1 MGNKEAT
8 VFVVDDEKSVQES
21 MRMILK
27 DKYPVYTF
35 NCPEEVLADLSL
47 EPDLIFTD
55 IRMFSMN
62 GLEFLKKIKKIRPQ
76 VEVVM
81 ITAYPDFSSSLQ
93 ALRSGAFDYIV
104 KPFGKDQVL
113 EAAEGALRRRNQVIE
128 STRMIQDLRKAIDLN
143 YEATTR
149 ALVLAVDA
157 KDSYTAE
164 HSWRTSELLVRL
176 GKRIGIPHSKLITY
190 KRAAELHDIGKIGIE
205 ESILRKKGP
214 LAPFEFEKIKQ
225 HPLIGYQILRP
236 TTFFGEGLDIVLYH
250 HESHDGR
257 GYPEGLKGKKIPF
270 PARLFAIIDTY
281 DAITTERCYRGK
293 LSSREAIEE
302 IIKGKGE
309 QFDPSLVDLVVPHF
323 SRFEKDGYLQ
333 MLQKQ
338 GSYPQNHGPH
348 LFGAATPIK

>member
-1 MGNKEAT
+1 MGNKKTT

-27 DKYPVYTF
+27 DKYPVFTF
-35 NCPEEVLADLSL
+35 NCPEEALADLSL

-62 GLEFLKKIKKIRPQ
+62 GLEFLEKIKKMKPQ

-113 EAAEGALRRRNQVIE
+113 EAAERALQKRNQVIE
-128 STRMIQDLRKAIDLN
+128 STRLIKDLHEAIDLN
-143 YEATTR
+143 YEATTQ

-164 HSWRTSELLVRL
+164 HSRRTSELLVRI
-176 GKRIGIPHSKLITY
+176 GKRIGIPDSKLINY

-205 ESILRKKGP
+205 ERILRRKGS
-214 LAPFEFEKIKQ
+214 LSPFELEKIKQ

-236 TTFFGEGLDIVLYH
+236 TIFLKEGLDIVLYH
-250 HESHDGR
+250 HESYDGR

-281 DAITTERCYRGK
+281 DAITTERCYRSK
-293 LSSREAIEE
+293 LSPGKAIEE
-302 IIKGKGE
+302 IIKAKGK
-309 QFDPSLVDLVVPHF
+309 QFDFSLVDLLVPHF
-323 SRFEKDGYLQ
+323 LKFEKDGYLSR
-333 MLQKQ
+333 L
-338 GSYPQNHGPH
+338 
-348 LFGAATPIK
+348 

>member
-1 MGNKEAT
+1 MGKKKTT

-27 DKYPVYTF
+27 DKYPVFTF
-35 NCPEEVLADLSL
+35 NCPEEALADLSL

-62 GLEFLKKIKKIRPQ
+62 GLEFLEKIKKIKPQ
-76 VEVVM
+76 VEVVI

-113 EAAEGALRRRNQVIE
+113 EAAERALQKRNQVIE
-128 STRMIQDLRKAIDLN
+128 STRLIKDLHEAIDLN
-143 YEATTR
+143 YEATTQ

-164 HSWRTSELLVRL
+164 HSRRTSELLVRI
-176 GKRIGIPHSKLITY
+176 GKRIGIPDSKLINY

-205 ESILRKKGP
+205 ERILRRKGS
-214 LAPFEFEKIKQ
+214 LSPFELEKIKQ

-236 TTFFGEGLDIVLYH
+236 TIFLKEGLDIVLYH
-250 HESHDGR
+250 HESYDGR

-281 DAITTERCYRGK
+281 DAITTERCYRSK
-293 LSSREAIEE
+293 LSPGEAIEE
-302 IIKGKGE
+302 IIKAKGK
-309 QFDPSLVDLVVPHF
+309 QFDFSLVDLLVPHF
-323 SRFEKDGYLQ
+323 LKFEKDGYLSK
-333 MLQKQ
+333 L
-338 GSYPQNHGPH
+338 
-348 LFGAATPIK
+348 

>member
-1 MGNKEAT
+1 MGNKKTT

-27 DKYPVYTF
+27 DKYPVFTF
-35 NCPEEVLADLSL
+35 NCPEEALANLSL

-62 GLEFLKKIKKIRPQ
+62 GLEFLEKIKKIKPK

-113 EAAEGALRRRNQVIE
+113 EAAERALQKRNQVIE
-128 STRMIQDLRKAIDLN
+128 STRLIKNLHEAIDLN
-143 YEATTR
+143 YEATTQ

-164 HSWRTSELLVRL
+164 HSRRTSELLVRI
-176 GKRIGIPHSKLITY
+176 GKRIGIPDSKLINY

-205 ESILRKKGP
+205 ERILRRKGS
-214 LAPFEFEKIKQ
+214 LSPFELEKIKQ

-236 TTFFGEGLDIVLYH
+236 TIFLKEGLDIVLYH
-250 HESHDGR
+250 HENYDGR

-270 PARLFAIIDTY
+270 PARLFAIIDVY
-281 DAITTERCYRGK
+281 DAITTERCYRSK
-293 LSSREAIEE
+293 LSPGEAIEE
-302 IIKGKGE
+302 IIRVKGK
-309 QFDPSLVDLVVPHF
+309 QFDFSLVDLLVPHF
-323 SRFEKDGYLQ
+323 LKFEKDGYLSR
-333 MLQKQ
+333 L
-338 GSYPQNHGPH
+338 
-348 LFGAATPIK
+348 

>member
-1 MGNKEAT
+1 MRNKKTT

-27 DKYPVYTF
+27 DKYPVFTF
-35 NCPEEVLADLSL
+35 NCPEEALADLSL

-62 GLEFLKKIKKIRPQ
+62 GLEFLEKIKKIKPQ

-113 EAAEGALRRRNQVIE
+113 EAAERALQKRNQVME
-128 STRMIQDLRKAIDLN
+128 STRLIKDLHEAIDLN
-143 YEATTR
+143 YEATTQ

-164 HSWRTSELLVRL
+164 HSRRTSELLVRI
-176 GKRIGIPHSKLITY
+176 GKRIGIPDSKLINY

-205 ESILRKKGP
+205 ERILRRKGS
-214 LAPFEFEKIKQ
+214 LSPFELEKIKQ

-236 TTFFGEGLDIVLYH
+236 TIFLKEGLDIVLYH
-250 HESHDGR
+250 HESYDGR

-281 DAITTERCYRGK
+281 DAITTERCYRSK
-293 LSSREAIEE
+293 LSPGEAIEE
-302 IIKGKGE
+302 IIKVKGK
-309 QFDPSLVDLVVPHF
+309 QFDFSLVDLLVPHF
-323 SRFEKDGYLQ
+323 LKFEKDGYLSR
-333 MLQKQ
+333 L
-338 GSYPQNHGPH
+338 
-348 LFGAATPIK
+348 

>member
-1 MGNKEAT
+1 LGNKKTT

-27 DKYPVYTF
+27 DKYPVFTF
-35 NCPEEVLADLSL
+35 NCPEEALANLSL

-62 GLEFLKKIKKIRPQ
+62 GLEFLEKIKKIKPK

-104 KPFGKDQVL
+104 KPFGKNQVL
-113 EAAEGALRRRNQVIE
+113 EAAERALQKRNQVIE
-128 STRMIQDLRKAIDLN
+128 STRLIKNLHEAIDLN
-143 YEATTR
+143 YEATTQ

-164 HSWRTSELLVRL
+164 HSRRTSELLVRI
-176 GKRIGIPHSKLITY
+176 GKRIGIPDSKLINY

-205 ESILRKKGP
+205 ERILRRKGS
-214 LAPFEFEKIKQ
+214 LSPFELEKIKQ

-236 TTFFGEGLDIVLYH
+236 TIFLKEGLDIVLYH
-250 HESHDGR
+250 HENYDGR

-281 DAITTERCYRGK
+281 DAITTERCYRSK
-293 LSSREAIEE
+293 LSPGEAIEE
-302 IIKGKGE
+302 IIRVKGK
-309 QFDPSLVDLVVPHF
+309 QFDFSLVDLLVPHF
-323 SRFEKDGYLQ
+323 LKFEKDGYLSR
-333 MLQKQ
+333 L
-338 GSYPQNHGPH
+338 
-348 LFGAATPIK
+348 

>member
-1 MGNKEAT
+1 MRNKKTT

-27 DKYPVYTF
+27 DKYPVFTF
-35 NCPEEVLADLSL
+35 NCPEEALADLSL

-62 GLEFLKKIKKIRPQ
+62 GLEFLEKIKKIKPQ

-113 EAAEGALRRRNQVIE
+113 EAAERALQKRNQVIE
-128 STRMIQDLRKAIDLN
+128 STRLIKDLHEAIDLN
-143 YEATTR
+143 YEATTQ

-164 HSWRTSELLVRL
+164 HSRRTSELLVRI
-176 GKRIGIPHSKLITY
+176 GKRIGIPDSKLINY

-205 ESILRKKGP
+205 ERILRRKGS
-214 LAPFEFEKIKQ
+214 LSPFELEKIKQ

-236 TTFFGEGLDIVLYH
+236 TIFLKEGLDIVLYH
-250 HESHDGR
+250 HESYDGR

-281 DAITTERCYRGK
+281 DAITTERCYRSK
-293 LSSREAIEE
+293 LSPGEAIEE
-302 IIKGKGE
+302 IIKVKGK
-309 QFDPSLVDLVVPHF
+309 QFDFSLVDLLVPHF
-323 SRFEKDGYLQ
+323 LKFEKDGYLSR
-333 MLQKQ
+333 L
-338 GSYPQNHGPH
+338 
-348 LFGAATPIK
+348 

>member
-1 MGNKEAT
+1 LGNKKTT

-27 DKYPVYTF
+27 DKYPVFTF
-35 NCPEEVLADLSL
+35 NCPEEALADLSL

-62 GLEFLKKIKKIRPQ
+62 GLEFLEKIKKIKPQ

-113 EAAEGALRRRNQVIE
+113 EAAERALQKRNQVIE
-128 STRMIQDLRKAIDLN
+128 STRLIKDLHEAIDLN
-143 YEATTR
+143 YEATTQ

-164 HSWRTSELLVRL
+164 HSRRTSELLVRI
-176 GKRIGIPHSKLITY
+176 GKRIGIPDSKLINY

-205 ESILRKKGP
+205 ERILRRKGS
-214 LAPFEFEKIKQ
+214 LSPFELEKIKQ

-236 TTFFGEGLDIVLYH
+236 TIFLKEGLDIVLYH
-250 HESHDGR
+250 HESYDGR

-281 DAITTERCYRGK
+281 DAITTERCYRSK
-293 LSSREAIEE
+293 LSPGEAIEE
-302 IIKGKGE
+302 IIKAKGK
-309 QFDPSLVDLVVPHF
+309 QFDFSLVDLLVPHF
-323 SRFEKDGYLQ
+323 LKFEKDGYLSR
-333 MLQKQ
+333 L
-338 GSYPQNHGPH
+338 
-348 LFGAATPIK
+348 

>member
-1 MGNKEAT
+1 LGNKKTT

-27 DKYPVYTF
+27 DKYPVFTF
-35 NCPEEVLADLSL
+35 NCPEEALADLSL

-62 GLEFLKKIKKIRPQ
+62 GLEFLEKIKKIKPQ

-113 EAAEGALRRRNQVIE
+113 ETAERALQKRNQVIE
-128 STRMIQDLRKAIDLN
+128 STRLIKDLHEAIDLN
-143 YEATTR
+143 YEATTQ

-164 HSWRTSELLVRL
+164 HSRRTSELLVRI
-176 GKRIGIPHSKLITY
+176 GKRIGIPDSKLINY

-205 ESILRKKGP
+205 ERILRRKGS
-214 LAPFEFEKIKQ
+214 LSPFELEKIKQ

-236 TTFFGEGLDIVLYH
+236 TIFLKEGLDIVLYH
-250 HESHDGR
+250 HESYDGR

-281 DAITTERCYRGK
+281 DAITTERCYRSK
-293 LSSREAIEE
+293 LSPGEAIEE
-302 IIKGKGE
+302 IIKAKGK
-309 QFDPSLVDLVVPHF
+309 QFDFSLVDLLVPHF
-323 SRFEKDGYLQ
+323 LKFEKDGYLSR
-333 MLQKQ
+333 L
-338 GSYPQNHGPH
+338 
-348 LFGAATPIK
+348 

>member
-1 MGNKEAT
+1 MGNKKTT

-27 DKYPVYTF
+27 DKYPVFTF
-35 NCPEEVLADLSL
+35 NCPEEALADLSL

-55 IRMFSMN
+55 IRMFSMS
-62 GLEFLKKIKKIRPQ
+62 GLEFLEKIKKMKPQ

-113 EAAEGALRRRNQVIE
+113 EAAERALQKRNQVIE
-128 STRMIQDLRKAIDLN
+128 STRLIKDLHEAIDLN
-143 YEATTR
+143 YEATTQ

-164 HSWRTSELLVRL
+164 HSRRTSELLVRI
-176 GKRIGIPHSKLITY
+176 GKRIGIPDSKLINY

-205 ESILRKKGP
+205 ERILRRKGS
-214 LAPFEFEKIKQ
+214 LSPFELEKIKQ

-236 TTFFGEGLDIVLYH
+236 TIFLKEGLDIVLYH
-250 HESHDGR
+250 HESYDGR

-281 DAITTERCYRGK
+281 DAITTERCYRSK
-293 LSSREAIEE
+293 LSPGKAIEE
-302 IIKGKGE
+302 IIKAKGK
-309 QFDPSLVDLVVPHF
+309 QFDFSLVDLLVPHF
-323 SRFEKDGYLQ
+323 LKFEKDGYLSR
-333 MLQKQ
+333 L
-338 GSYPQNHGPH
+338 
-348 LFGAATPIK
+348 

>member
-35 NCPEEVLADLSL
+35 NCPEEALADLSL

-55 IRMFSMN
+55 IRMFSMT

-113 EAAEGALRRRNQVIE
+113 EAAEGALRRRNRVIE

-149 ALVLAVDA
+149 ALVLTVDA

-164 HSWRTSELLVRL
+164 HSRRTSELLVRL

-250 HESHDGR
+250 HESYDGR

-281 DAITTERCYRGK
+281 DAMTTERCYRGK
-293 LSSREAIEE
+293 LSFREAIEE
-302 IIKGKGE
+302 IIKGKGK

-333 MLQKQ
+333 MLQK
-338 GSYPQNHGPH
+338 
-348 LFGAATPIK
+348 T

>member
-1 MGNKEAT
+1 MGNKKTT

-27 DKYPVYTF
+27 DKYPVFTF
-35 NCPEEVLADLSL
+35 NCPEEALADLSL

-62 GLEFLKKIKKIRPQ
+62 GLEFLEKIKKIKPQ

-113 EAAEGALRRRNQVIE
+113 EAAERALQKRNQVIE
-128 STRMIQDLRKAIDLN
+128 STRLIKDLHEAIDLN
-143 YEATTR
+143 YEATTQ

-164 HSWRTSELLVRL
+164 HSRRTSELLVRI
-176 GKRIGIPHSKLITY
+176 GKRIGIPDSKLINY

-205 ESILRKKGP
+205 ERILRRKGS
-214 LAPFEFEKIKQ
+214 LSPFELEKIKQ

-236 TTFFGEGLDIVLYH
+236 TIFLKEGLDIVLYH
-250 HESHDGR
+250 HESYDGR

-281 DAITTERCYRGK
+281 DAITTERCYRSK
-293 LSSREAIEE
+293 LSPGEAIEE
-302 IIKGKGE
+302 IIKVKGK
-309 QFDPSLVDLVVPHF
+309 QFDFSLVDLLVPHF
-323 SRFEKDGYLQ
+323 LKFEKDGYLSR
-333 MLQKQ
+333 L
-338 GSYPQNHGPH
+338 
-348 LFGAATPIK
+348 

>member
-1 MGNKEAT
+1 LGNKKTT

-27 DKYPVYTF
+27 DKYPVFTF
-35 NCPEEVLADLSL
+35 NCPEEALADLSL

-62 GLEFLKKIKKIRPQ
+62 GLEFLEKIKKMKPQ

-81 ITAYPDFSSSLQ
+81 ITAYPDFSSSLR

-113 EAAEGALRRRNQVIE
+113 EAAERALQKRNQVIE
-128 STRMIQDLRKAIDLN
+128 STRLIKDLHEAIDLN
-143 YEATTR
+143 YEATTQ

-164 HSWRTSELLVRL
+164 HSRRTSELLVRI
-176 GKRIGIPHSKLITY
+176 GKRIGIPDSKLINY

-205 ESILRKKGP
+205 ERILRRKGS
-214 LAPFEFEKIKQ
+214 LSPFELEKIKQ

-236 TTFFGEGLDIVLYH
+236 TIFLKEGLDIVLYH
-250 HESHDGR
+250 HESYDGR

-281 DAITTERCYRGK
+281 DAITTERCYRSK
-293 LSSREAIEE
+293 LSPGEAIEE
-302 IIKGKGE
+302 IIKAKGK
-309 QFDPSLVDLVVPHF
+309 QFDFSLVDLLVPHF
-323 SRFEKDGYLQ
+323 LKFEKDGYLFR
-333 MLQKQ
+333 L
-338 GSYPQNHGPH
+338 
-348 LFGAATPIK
+348 

>member
-1 MGNKEAT
+1 MGNKKTT

-27 DKYPVYTF
+27 DKYPVFTF
-35 NCPEEVLADLSL
+35 NCPEEALADLSL

-62 GLEFLKKIKKIRPQ
+62 GLEFLEKIKKIKPQ

-113 EAAEGALRRRNQVIE
+113 EAAERALQKRNQVIE
-128 STRMIQDLRKAIDLN
+128 STRLIKDLHEAIDLN
-143 YEATTR
+143 YEATTQ

-164 HSWRTSELLVRL
+164 HSRRTSELLVRI
-176 GKRIGIPHSKLITY
+176 GKRIGIPDSKLINY

-205 ESILRKKGP
+205 ERILRRKGS
-214 LAPFEFEKIKQ
+214 LSPFELEKIKQ

-236 TTFFGEGLDIVLYH
+236 TIFLKEGLDIVLYH
-250 HESHDGR
+250 HESYDGR

-281 DAITTERCYRGK
+281 DAITTERCYRSK
-293 LSSREAIEE
+293 LSPGEAIEE
-302 IIKGKGE
+302 IIRAKGK
-309 QFDPSLVDLVVPHF
+309 QFDFSLVDLLVPHF
-323 SRFEKDGYLQ
+323 LKFEKDGYLSR
-333 MLQKQ
+333 L
-338 GSYPQNHGPH
+338 
-348 LFGAATPIK
+348 

>member
-1 MGNKEAT
+1 MGNKKTT

-27 DKYPVYTF
+27 DKYPVFTF
-35 NCPEEVLADLSL
+35 NCPEEALANLSL

-62 GLEFLKKIKKIRPQ
+62 GLEFLEKIKKIKPK

-104 KPFGKDQVL
+104 KPFGKNQVL
-113 EAAEGALRRRNQVIE
+113 EAAERALQKRNQVIE
-128 STRMIQDLRKAIDLN
+128 STRLIKNLHEAIDLN
-143 YEATTR
+143 YEATTQ

-164 HSWRTSELLVRL
+164 HSRRTSELLVRI
-176 GKRIGIPHSKLITY
+176 GKRIGIPDSKLINY

-205 ESILRKKGP
+205 ERILRRKGS
-214 LAPFEFEKIKQ
+214 LSPFELEKIKQ

-236 TTFFGEGLDIVLYH
+236 TIFLKEGLDIVLYH
-250 HESHDGR
+250 HESYDGR

-281 DAITTERCYRGK
+281 DAITTERCYRSK
-293 LSSREAIEE
+293 LSPGEAIEE
-302 IIKGKGE
+302 IIKVKGK
-309 QFDPSLVDLVVPHF
+309 QFDFSLVDLLVPHF
-323 SRFEKDGYLQ
+323 LKFEKDG
-333 MLQKQ
+333 
-338 GSYPQNHGPH
+338 H
-348 LFGAATPIK
+348 LSRL

>member
-1 MGNKEAT
+1 LANKEAI
-8 VFVVDDEKSVQES
+8 VFVVDDEKGVQES

-27 DKYPVYTF
+27 DKYPVFTF
-35 NCPEEVLADLSL
+35 NCPEEALADLSL

-62 GLEFLKKIKKIRPQ
+62 GLEFLEKIKKIKPK

-104 KPFGKDQVL
+104 KPFGKNQVL
-113 EAAEGALRRRNQVIE
+113 EAAERALQKRNQVIE
-128 STRMIQDLRKAIDLN
+128 STRLIKNLHEAIDLN
-143 YEATTR
+143 YEATTQ

-164 HSWRTSELLVRL
+164 HSRRTSELLVRI
-176 GKRIGIPHSKLITY
+176 GKRIGIPDSKLINY

-205 ESILRKKGP
+205 ERILRRKGS
-214 LAPFEFEKIKQ
+214 LSPFELEKIKQ

-236 TTFFGEGLDIVLYH
+236 TIFLKEGLDIVLYH
-250 HESHDGR
+250 HESYDGR
-257 GYPEGLKGKKIPF
+257 GYPKGLKGKKIPF

-281 DAITTERCYRGK
+281 DAITTERCYRSK
-293 LSSREAIEE
+293 LSPGEAIEE
-302 IIKGKGE
+302 IIRVKGK
-309 QFDPSLVDLVVPHF
+309 QFDFSLVDLLVPHF
-323 SRFEKDGYLQ
+323 LKFEKDGYLSR
-333 MLQKQ
+333 L
-338 GSYPQNHGPH
+338 
-348 LFGAATPIK
+348 

>member
-1 MGNKEAT
+1 MGNKKTT

-27 DKYPVYTF
+27 DKYPVFTF
-35 NCPEEVLADLSL
+35 NCPEEALADLSL

-62 GLEFLKKIKKIRPQ
+62 GLEFLEKIKKIKPQ

-113 EAAEGALRRRNQVIE
+113 EAAERALQKRNQVME
-128 STRMIQDLRKAIDLN
+128 STRLIKDLHEAIDLN
-143 YEATTR
+143 YEATTQ

-164 HSWRTSELLVRL
+164 HSRRTSELLVRI
-176 GKRIGIPHSKLITY
+176 GKRIGIPDSKLINY

-205 ESILRKKGP
+205 ERILRRKGS
-214 LAPFEFEKIKQ
+214 LSPFELEKIKQ

-236 TTFFGEGLDIVLYH
+236 TIFLKEGLDIVLYH
-250 HESHDGR
+250 HESYDGR

-281 DAITTERCYRGK
+281 DAITTERCYRSK
-293 LSSREAIEE
+293 LSPGEAIEE
-302 IIKGKGE
+302 IIKVKGK
-309 QFDPSLVDLVVPHF
+309 QFDFSLVDLLVPHF
-323 SRFEKDGYLQ
+323 LKFEKDGYLSR
-333 MLQKQ
+333 L
-338 GSYPQNHGPH
+338 
-348 LFGAATPIK
+348 

>member
-1 MGNKEAT
+1 MGNKKTT
-8 VFVVDDEKSVQES
+8 VFVLDDEKSVQES

-27 DKYPVYTF
+27 DKYQVFTF
-35 NCPEEVLADLSL
+35 NRPEEVLTDLSL

-55 IRMFSMN
+55 IRMFSMS
-62 GLEFLKKIKKIRPQ
+62 GLEFLEKIKKMKPQ

-104 KPFGKDQVL
+104 KPFGKNQVL
-113 EAAEGALRRRNQVIE
+113 ETAERALQKRNQIIE
-128 STRMIQDLRKAIDLN
+128 STRMIRDLREAINLN

-164 HSWRTSELLVRL
+164 HSRRTSGLLL
-176 GKRIGIPHSKLITY
+176 KIGKRIGNPHSKLIAC

-214 LAPFEFEKIKQ
+214 LTTFEFEKIKQ
-225 HPLIGYQILRP
+225 HPVIGYQILRP
-236 TTFFGEGLDIVLYH
+236 TAFFGEGLDIVLYH
-250 HESHDGR
+250 HERNDGT

-270 PARLFAIIDTY
+270 VARLFAIIDSY
-281 DAITTERCYRGK
+281 DAMRSERCYRGK
-293 LSSREAIEE
+293 LSFAETIEE
-302 IIKGKGE
+302 IMREKGR
-309 QFDPSLVDLVVPHF
+309 QFESSVVDLVVPHF
-323 SRFEKDGYLQ
+323 LKFEKDGDLYRLIETT
-333 MLQKQ
+333 KE
-338 GSYPQNHGPH
+338 
-348 LFGAATPIK
+348 

>member
-1 MGNKEAT
+1 MGNKKTT

-27 DKYPVYTF
+27 DKYPVFTF
-35 NCPEEVLADLSL
+35 NCPEEALADLSL

-62 GLEFLKKIKKIRPQ
+62 GLEFLEKIKKIKPK

-113 EAAEGALRRRNQVIE
+113 EVAERALQKRNQVIE
-128 STRMIQDLRKAIDLN
+128 STRLIKNLHEAIDLN
-143 YEATTR
+143 YEATTQ

-164 HSWRTSELLVRL
+164 HSRRTSELLVRI
-176 GKRIGIPHSKLITY
+176 GKRIGIPDSKLINY
-190 KRAAELHDIGKIGIE
+190 KRAAELHDVGKIGIE
-205 ESILRKKGP
+205 ERILRRKGS
-214 LAPFEFEKIKQ
+214 LSPFELEKIKQ

-236 TTFFGEGLDIVLYH
+236 TIFLKEGLDIVLYH
-250 HESHDGR
+250 HESYDGR
-257 GYPEGLKGKKIPF
+257 GYPKGLKGKKIPF

-281 DAITTERCYRGK
+281 DAITTERCYRSK
-293 LSSREAIEE
+293 LSPGEAIEE
-302 IIKGKGE
+302 IIKVKGK
-309 QFDPSLVDLVVPHF
+309 QFDFSLVDLLVPHF
-323 SRFEKDGYLQ
+323 LKFEKDGYLSR
-333 MLQKQ
+333 L
-338 GSYPQNHGPH
+338 
-348 LFGAATPIK
+348 

>member
-1 MGNKEAT
+1 LGNKKTT

-27 DKYPVYTF
+27 DKYPVFTF
-35 NCPEEVLADLSL
+35 NCPEEALANLSL

-62 GLEFLKKIKKIRPQ
+62 GLEFLEKIKKIKPK

-104 KPFGKDQVL
+104 KPFGKNQVL
-113 EAAEGALRRRNQVIE
+113 EAAERALQKRNQVIE
-128 STRMIQDLRKAIDLN
+128 STRLIKNLHEAIDLN
-143 YEATTR
+143 YEATTQ

-164 HSWRTSELLVRL
+164 HSRRTSELLVRI
-176 GKRIGIPHSKLITY
+176 GKRIGIPDSKLINY

-205 ESILRKKGP
+205 ERILRRKGS
-214 LAPFEFEKIKQ
+214 LSPFELEKIKQ

-236 TTFFGEGLDIVLYH
+236 TIFLKEGLDIVLYH
-250 HESHDGR
+250 HESYDGR

-281 DAITTERCYRGK
+281 DAITTERCYRSK
-293 LSSREAIEE
+293 LSPGEAIEE
-302 IIKGKGE
+302 IIKVKGK
-309 QFDPSLVDLVVPHF
+309 QFDFSLVDLLVPHF
-323 SRFEKDGYLQ
+323 LKFEKDG
-333 MLQKQ
+333 
-338 GSYPQNHGPH
+338 H
-348 LFGAATPIK
+348 LSRL

>member
-1 MGNKEAT
+1 MGNKAAT

-27 DKYPVYTF
+27 DKYPVFTF

-62 GLEFLKKIKKIRPQ
+62 GLEFLEKIKKIKPQ

-81 ITAYPDFSSSLQ
+81 ITAYPDFSSTLQ

-113 EAAEGALRRRNQVIE
+113 EAAERALQKRNKVVE
-128 STRMIQDLRKAIDLN
+128 STRMIQDLRQAIDLN

-164 HSWRTSELLVRL
+164 HSRRTSELLVRL
-176 GKRIGIPHSKLITY
+176 GKRIGISHSKLTIY
-190 KRAAELHDIGKIGIE
+190 KRAAEVHDIGKIGIE

-214 LAPFEFEKIKQ
+214 PTPFEMEKIKQ

-250 HESHDGR
+250 HERHDGR

-270 PARLFAIIDTY
+270 PARLFAIIDAY
-281 DAITTERCYRGK
+281 DAMTTKRPYRSQ
-293 LSSREAIEE
+293 LSFGEAIEE
-302 IIKGKGE
+302 IIKVKGK
-309 QFDPSLVDLVVPHF
+309 QFDPSLVDLLVPHF
-323 SRFEKDGYLQ
+323 LKFEKDGYLSR
-333 MLQKQ
+333 L
-338 GSYPQNHGPH
+338 
-348 LFGAATPIK
+348 

>member
-1 MGNKEAT
+1 LGNKKTT

-27 DKYPVYTF
+27 DKYPVFTF
-35 NCPEEVLADLSL
+35 NCPEEALADLSL

-55 IRMFSMN
+55 IRMFSMS
-62 GLEFLKKIKKIRPQ
+62 GLEFLEKIKKIKPQ

-113 EAAEGALRRRNQVIE
+113 EAAERALQKRNQVIE
-128 STRMIQDLRKAIDLN
+128 STRLIKNLHEAIDLN
-143 YEATTR
+143 YEATTQ

-164 HSWRTSELLVRL
+164 HSRRTSELLVRI
-176 GKRIGIPHSKLITY
+176 GKRIGIPDSKLINY

-205 ESILRKKGP
+205 ERILRRKGS
-214 LAPFEFEKIKQ
+214 LSPFELEKIKQ

-236 TTFFGEGLDIVLYH
+236 TIFLKEGLDIVLYH
-250 HESHDGR
+250 HESYDGR

-281 DAITTERCYRGK
+281 DAITTERCYRSK
-293 LSSREAIEE
+293 LSPGKAIEE
-302 IIKGKGE
+302 IIKAKGK
-309 QFDPSLVDLVVPHF
+309 QFDFSLVDLLVPHF
-323 SRFEKDGYLQ
+323 LKFEKDGYLFR
-333 MLQKQ
+333 L
-338 GSYPQNHGPH
+338 
-348 LFGAATPIK
+348 

>member
-1 MGNKEAT
+1 MGNKKTT

-27 DKYPVYTF
+27 DKYPVFTF
-35 NCPEEVLADLSL
+35 NCPEEALANLSL

-62 GLEFLKKIKKIRPQ
+62 GLEFLEKIKKIKPK

-113 EAAEGALRRRNQVIE
+113 EAAERALQKRNQVIE
-128 STRMIQDLRKAIDLN
+128 STRLIKNLHEAIDLN
-143 YEATTR
+143 YEATTQ

-164 HSWRTSELLVRL
+164 HSRRTSELLVRI
-176 GKRIGIPHSKLITY
+176 GKRIGIPDSKLINY

-205 ESILRKKGP
+205 ERILRRKGS
-214 LAPFEFEKIKQ
+214 LSPFELEKIKQ

-236 TTFFGEGLDIVLYH
+236 TIFLKEGLDIVLYH
-250 HESHDGR
+250 HESYDGR

-281 DAITTERCYRGK
+281 DAITTERCYRSK
-293 LSSREAIEE
+293 LSPGEAIEE
-302 IIKGKGE
+302 IIKVKGK
-309 QFDPSLVDLVVPHF
+309 QFDFSLVDLLVPHF
-323 SRFEKDGYLQ
+323 LKFEKDG
-333 MLQKQ
+333 
-338 GSYPQNHGPH
+338 H
-348 LFGAATPIK
+348 LSRLYKI

>member
-1 MGNKEAT
+1 MRNKKTT

-27 DKYPVYTF
+27 DKYPVFTF
-35 NCPEEVLADLSL
+35 NCPEEALADLSL

-62 GLEFLKKIKKIRPQ
+62 GLEFLEKIKKIKPQ

-113 EAAEGALRRRNQVIE
+113 EAAERALQKRNQVIE
-128 STRMIQDLRKAIDLN
+128 STRLIKDLHEAIDLN
-143 YEATTR
+143 YEATTQ

-164 HSWRTSELLVRL
+164 HSRRTSELLVRI
-176 GKRIGIPHSKLITY
+176 GKRIGIPDSKLINY

-205 ESILRKKGP
+205 ERILRRKGS
-214 LAPFEFEKIKQ
+214 LSPFELEKIKQ

-236 TTFFGEGLDIVLYH
+236 TIFLKEGLDIVLYH
-250 HESHDGR
+250 HESYDGR

-281 DAITTERCYRGK
+281 DAITTERCYRSK
-293 LSSREAIEE
+293 LSPGEAIEE
-302 IIKGKGE
+302 IIKAKGK
-309 QFDPSLVDLVVPHF
+309 QFDFSLVDLLVPHF
-323 SRFEKDGYLQ
+323 LKFEKDGYLSR
-333 MLQKQ
+333 L
-338 GSYPQNHGPH
+338 
-348 LFGAATPIK
+348 

>member
-1 MGNKEAT
+1 MGNKKTT

-27 DKYPVYTF
+27 DKYPVFTF
-35 NCPEEVLADLSL
+35 NCPEEALANLSL

-62 GLEFLKKIKKIRPQ
+62 GLEFLEKIKKIKPQ

-113 EAAEGALRRRNQVIE
+113 EAAERALQKRNQVIE
-128 STRMIQDLRKAIDLN
+128 STRLIKDLHEAIDLN
-143 YEATTR
+143 YEATTQ

-164 HSWRTSELLVRL
+164 HSRRTSELLVRI
-176 GKRIGIPHSKLITY
+176 GKRIGIPDSKLINY

-205 ESILRKKGP
+205 ERILRRKGS
-214 LAPFEFEKIKQ
+214 LSPFELEKIKQ

-236 TTFFGEGLDIVLYH
+236 TIFLKEGLDIVLYH
-250 HESHDGR
+250 HESYDGR

-281 DAITTERCYRGK
+281 DAITTERCYRSK
-293 LSSREAIEE
+293 LSPGEAIEE
-302 IIKGKGE
+302 IIKAKGK
-309 QFDPSLVDLVVPHF
+309 QFDFSLVDLLVPHF
-323 SRFEKDGYLQ
+323 LKFEKDGYLSR
-333 MLQKQ
+333 L
-338 GSYPQNHGPH
+338 
-348 LFGAATPIK
+348 